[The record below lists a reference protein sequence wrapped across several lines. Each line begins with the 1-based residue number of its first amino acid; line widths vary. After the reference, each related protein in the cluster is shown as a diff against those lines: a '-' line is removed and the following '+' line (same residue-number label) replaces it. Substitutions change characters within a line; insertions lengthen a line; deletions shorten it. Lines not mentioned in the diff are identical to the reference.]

1 MVAMIAGMIEANQT
15 QTGTE
20 NKLTNQPRSIEGP
33 KESGTPAVFNPTPSG
48 VPIFQ
53 TDPNRSIFA
62 DRAPK

>member
-33 KESGTPAVFNPTPSG
+33 KESGTPAVF
-48 VPIFQ
+48 
-53 TDPNRSIFA
+53 
-62 DRAPK
+62 